1 LYCAKRFIV
10 VASVADEF
18 IALMKKYML
27 GLKPG
32 NPEENEVDYGPMAR
46 EDLAEE
52 LLKQVNES
60 VNKGAKIIT
69 GGNRPQSQGAFFN
82 PTILVDVKLGMPA
95 YEEELFGPV
104 ASVITVRDE
113 EEAIAVAN
121 DCKYGLG
128 ASIWTADTKK
138 GEAMARKIESGVVFI
153 NDMVKSDPRFPFGG
167 VKRSGYGRELS
178 YIGIREFTNIK
189 TIRVK

>member
-1 LYCAKRFIV
+1 
-10 VASVADEF
+10 VATAQTD
-18 IALMKKYML
+18 
-27 GLKPG
+27 
-32 NPEENEVDYGPMAR
+32 
-46 EDLAEE
+46 
-52 LLKQVNES
+52 
-60 VNKGAKIIT
+60 
-69 GGNRPQSQGAFFN
+69 QGAFFN
-82 PTILVDVKLGMPA
+82 PTILVDVKPGMPA